1 MIEVVVTYVCVA
13 LIVMAVAAAMVGC
26 CDVGGFAKSCRE
38 KLNLSKKRKGVDEQ
52 LANSFDFAVYPYFS
66 Y

>member
-1 MIEVVVTYVCVA
+1 MDEVAVNNVCVA

-38 KLNLSKKRKGVDEQ
+38 KRNLSKKRKGVDEQ
-52 LANSFDFAVYPYFS
+52 LANTLRFRCLPLPYF
-66 Y
+66 